1 MCCSLDGA
9 TPISTLHL
17 ARLSA
22 GLPIVVVSNYLSH
35 ATSLFV
41 ASLQISQDFSTLI
54 EDPEREALN
63 EYTDTSVSM
72 RQEHQ
77 GLAHEQV
84 PKLQHSFSTTLL
96 SEIDAEC
103 VRNSELAKRVQRR
116 IEVFSEMGSDRSTC
130 HSRLIASIERRHARS
145 GSPRLLPVP
154 SGALGCRWPVLAA
167 ARVLPPSRCRS
178 SPCLLRLIA
187 GACAH
192 RCRWFMCVP
201 VSCVPSYYQ
210 KKVNELRE
218 ERSARANKGKTES
231 ASDIDKFERNQK
243 KLAESEVMFHEIN
256 SKLLQDLRE
265 LWSVERIARMGPL
278 LQRFLAHE
286 RKFAELYTQALAQ
299 VKDKTAFVTP

>member
-1 MCCSLDGA
+1 MSGIFHSIKKSIGNKGDARPDLEFVDA
-9 TPISTLHL
+9 KARFDQYQDTLIKL
-17 ARLSA
+17 KGNVA
-22 GLPIVVVSNYLSH
+22 NYLSH

-116 IEVFSEMGSDRSTC
+116 IEVFSEMG
-130 HSRLIASIERRHARS
+130 
-145 GSPRLLPVP
+145 
-154 SGALGCRWPVLAA
+154 
-167 ARVLPPSRCRS
+167 
-178 SPCLLRLIA
+178 
-187 GACAH
+187 
-192 RCRWFMCVP
+192 
-201 VSCVPSYYQ
+201 YYQ

-218 ERSARANKGKTES
+218 ERTARANKGKTES
-231 ASDIDKFERNQK
+231 ASDADKFERNQK

-256 SKLLQDLRE
+256 TKLLQDLRE
-265 LWSVERIARMGPL
+265 LWNVERIARMGPL